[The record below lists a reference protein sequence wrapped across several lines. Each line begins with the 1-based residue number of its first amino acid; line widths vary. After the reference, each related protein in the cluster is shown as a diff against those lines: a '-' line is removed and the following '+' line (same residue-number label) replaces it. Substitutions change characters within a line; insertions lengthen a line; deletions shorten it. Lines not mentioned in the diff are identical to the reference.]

1 MRFSLVT
8 SFRFGRV
15 QWFCVVLAAMSLHL
29 STATGADQFEPNAAP
44 SPAAD
49 SLQPLPGL
57 DVTGPDARLVRI
69 SIDVLDQQPAEVRNW
84 LHDRLDT
91 CAIDRDE
98 DGSRHAVLLLSAD
111 EVAALALRGVP
122 FEDSG
127 SVADHIRQFAPWNT
141 LAIKRIPSI
150 EPILPGPVT
159 PQSEPESGNPRGVPI
174 DCQTIGTSLQPYD
187 VFHNPEESLC
197 FLQNLAAAYPGFVRL
212 VSIGQ
217 SVEGRDIWALKIT
230 DNPDTTE
237 PDEEVVLFKGVTH
250 AREWATHETML
261 YLAEYLTSRYA
272 TDPQVQHIVDRT
284 VVWLVPIANPDG
296 YWYTWY
302 GPAQQNARMWRKN
315 RRVNSGS
322 TCRGVDINRNY
333 AHNWGYD
340 DSGSSGNRC
349 AETYR
354 GPSAASEPETQAVQN
369 FVAAHKPTISVSY
382 HSYSQLWLFS
392 WGYTSSVTAESFSS
406 MRAIG
411 KKLSELVFDVHGK
424 VYVPG
429 QSSYTIYATN
439 GDYNEYAYARH
450 GSLAFTPEVRPRTS
464 AEGGFLLP
472 ENQILECAEENLAA
486 ALWLLDNAAGAIQV
500 QNADLSAL
508 FEYVP
513 ENGVLSFSLP
523 ATPTQQQPEN
533 SIGLSTAF
541 NNALFT
547 LLNDALHNPPS
558 IQSYPAHFEACGSGS
573 GYELRVKSNEQVRN
587 WINSLDSYRA
597 LPYVF
602 EDGADVMLSNVTPG
616 LNLIGIPS
624 CVPVRLADVSIVKRR
639 MQPATADFGATEV
652 ILEERTAAQDAAN
665 VAPWINWQWEY
676 VHPDGSIETSQPDG
690 PNPFVLP
697 FRSYRV
703 QVNVPS
709 YQFGSTQSSG
719 AVYYLRFPGSSLDCD
734 RNGVLDSLDIA
745 LGTSG
750 DCNGDGIPDVCQT
763 DCNGNGFADDCDPL
777 ISDVNY
783 FVAQLLADVPDPS
796 SLCILDANAD
806 TLLNG
811 DDIGPFVI
819 RMIGE

>member
-1 MRFSLVT
+1 MRIMPVT
-8 SFRFGRV
+8 SFSIGRLRLLV
-15 QWFCVVLAAMSLHL
+15 PVLAVWCLNSSAAM
-29 STATGADQFEPNAAP
+29 GAERVEPIVAP
-44 SPAAD
+44 SPVAD
-49 SLQPLPGL
+49 SLPMLPDR
-57 DVTGPDARLVRI
+57 DVTGPDARLIRI
-69 SIDVLDQQPAEVRNW
+69 SVDVFERQPADLQDW

-91 CAIDRDE
+91 CAIDRDD
-98 DGSRHAVLLLSAD
+98 DGSRHAVLILSSD
-111 EVAALALRGVP
+111 EVAALSLRGVP

-127 SVADHIRQFAPWNT
+127 SVADHILQFAPWNT

-150 EPILPGPVT
+150 EPLLPGPVP
-159 PQSEPESGNPRGVPI
+159 PQSGADAVNPRGVPI
-174 DCQTIGTSLQPYD
+174 DCQQIGTSLQPYD
-187 VFHNPEESLC
+187 VFHNPGESLC
-197 FLQNLAAAYPGFVRL
+197 FLQNLAAAYPDFVRL
-212 VSIGQ
+212 VSIGL

-230 DNPDTTE
+230 DNPDTVE

-272 TDPQVQHIVDRT
+272 TDPQVQHIVDHT

-302 GPAQQNARMWRKN
+302 GPAEQNARMWRKN
-315 RRVNSGS
+315 RTVNAGS
-322 TCRGVDINRNY
+322 SCRGVDINRNY

-340 DSGSSGNRC
+340 NSGSSGNRC

-354 GPSAASEPETQAVQN
+354 GPSAASEPETQAIQN

-411 KKLSELVFDVHGK
+411 KKLSELVFGVHGK

-472 ENQILECAEENLAA
+472 EDQILQCAEENLAA
-486 ALWLLDNAAGAIQV
+486 ALWLLDNAAGAIEV
-500 QNADLSAL
+500 RKADSSPL
-508 FEYVP
+508 FDYVP
-513 ENGVLSFSLP
+513 EEGVLSFSLP

-533 SIGLSTAF
+533 SIGFSTSF

-558 IQSYPAHFEACGSGS
+558 FQSYPAHFEACGSGS
-573 GYELRVKSNEQVRN
+573 GYELRVKSNAAARN
-587 WINSLDSYRA
+587 WINALESYRA

-602 EDGADVMLSNVTPG
+602 EDGADVMLSNVAPG
-616 LNLIGIPS
+616 INLIGIPS
-624 CVPVRLADVSIVKRR
+624 SVPVRLADVRVVKRR
-639 MQPATADFGATEV
+639 MQAATADFGATEV
-652 ILEERTAAQDAAN
+652 ILEERSAAEDAAN
-665 VAPWINWQWEY
+665 PAPWIGWQWDY
-676 VHPDGSIETSQPDG
+676 VHPDGSIETSQLFG

-709 YQFGSTQSSG
+709 YQFGSTQPSG

-734 RNGVLDSLDIA
+734 RNGVLDALDIDQ
-745 LGTSG
+745 GTSG

-763 DCNGNGFADDCDPL
+763 DCNGNGFADECDPL
-777 ISDVNY
+777 VSDVDY
-783 FVAQLLADVPDPS
+783 FVGQLLAEEPDPS
-796 SLCILDANAD
+796 NLCILDANAD

-811 DDIGPFVI
+811 DDIGPFVF
-819 RMIGE
+819 RLIGN